1 MKAYAKMILSIIAGE
16 TLIKQYISEREK
28 EGKKSWTLPGGVEI
42 KRLENGGAATGIFS
56 DRKKEIKMCS
66 GAILA
71 VCGLFLAREGR
82 KEYVTVKGTGL
93 ALLLGGGL
101 CNFVDRVKKGTV
113 TDYLRFTRCPVSC
126 VRRLVFNISDFCI
139 LIGGLLLF
147 VSEKFRIK
155 S

>member
-1 MKAYAKMILSIIAGE
+1 
-16 TLIKQYISEREK
+16 
-28 EGKKSWTLPGGVEI
+28 
-42 KRLENGGAATGIFS
+42 
-56 DRKKEIKMCS
+56 MCS

-71 VCGLFLAREGR
+71 VCGLLLAKEGR
-82 KEYVTVKGTGL
+82 KQSISVKGTGL

>member
-1 MKAYAKMILSIIAGE
+1 MKTYAKIILTVIAGE
-16 TLIKQYISEREK
+16 TLIKQYISEKEE
-28 EGKKSWTLPGGVEI
+28 EGKKAWTLPGSIEI
-42 KRLENGGAATGIFS
+42 RRLENGGAATGIFS

-71 VCGLFLAREGR
+71 VCGLLLAKEGR
-82 KEYVTVKGTGL
+82 KQSISVKGTGL